1 MRITKSKKLTLSHKQ
16 DIFKLWNKEYPVN
29 LQYKQLS
36 ELEAYLN
43 QLKDQNHI
51 LLLDENNKVKGWYSD
66 FIREKERWFLTILN
80 SEIQGKN
87 YGTQIIEIAKVD
99 NSELNGWVIE
109 SNDYFKANG
118 DPYRSPIQFY
128 KKNGFKILENKELN
142 NDKIKAIQIQ
152 WR

>member
-1 MRITKSKKLTLSHKQ
+1 
-16 DIFKLWNKEYPVN
+16 IFKLLNKEYPVN

-66 FIREKERWFLTILN
+66 FIREKERWFLTILK
-80 SEIQGKN
+80 SEVQRKN

-99 NSELNGWVIE
+99 NSELNGWVVE
-109 SNDYFKANG
+109 TNDYFKANG

-128 KKNGFKILENKELN
+128 KKNGFKILKNKELN